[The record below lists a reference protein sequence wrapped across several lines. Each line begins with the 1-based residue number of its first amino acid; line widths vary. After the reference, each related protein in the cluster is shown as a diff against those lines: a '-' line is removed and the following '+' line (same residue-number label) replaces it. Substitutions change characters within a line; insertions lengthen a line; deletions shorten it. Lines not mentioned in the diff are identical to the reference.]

1 MNKLDLSPDLIKS
14 DTLPSAWRKVIER
27 LKGKEELYNVIIHIK
42 NPKKELPNE
51 LKKFKDDIA
60 QWVKELLK
68 PELDSKILP
77 FTHGQRIFRWG
88 GKKDQFADYII
99 PLLQKYPKTRR
110 AVITI
115 RDPFLDCKIHKHIP
129 APQLIQ
135 FIRDKQLIH
144 ITAYYRAQEMY
155 LFWVINAFELID
167 LQHMACEIINE
178 GTKPGSVTTISFIAY
193 LKPSDFPRI
202 SIEMFELSALSQCEL
217 KEFLNLALIKKKRD
231 KIDGLIQ
238 SLTADMQKLEG
249 KTSLETGGFK
259 VFKDFV
265 QTHSLEIGDFVS
277 RPLVVKINEVLNS
290 FSILRTYLRK
300 EIGSEVRKEKIKTYQ
315 DRMKELISIVKT
327 LLCPRVFVA
336 STNYGLQDIRAR
348 LPIFMYEIGF
358 VPIYFESEDFD
369 IKNGHS
375 HDVCLDAVKNCDFF
389 LLIIGP
395 RYGGTYSGSKYPEM
409 KELSITHAETR
420 LAVKLNKRIYA
431 CIRQNISDER
441 KTVKDNIGNGRQI
454 KPSFATI
461 EVYKFIDEIQQGW
474 GNEQGKKI
482 NAWIDTFNRIT
493 DLETTVKKRLERYFS
508 SRDSER

>member
-1 MNKLDLSPDLIKS
+1 
-14 DTLPSAWRKVIER
+14 
-27 LKGKEELYNVIIHIK
+27 
-42 NPKKELPNE
+42 
-51 LKKFKDDIA
+51 
-60 QWVKELLK
+60 
-68 PELDSKILP
+68 
-77 FTHGQRIFRWG
+77 
-88 GKKDQFADYII
+88 
-99 PLLQKYPKTRR
+99 
-110 AVITI
+110 
-115 RDPFLDCKIHKHIP
+115 
-129 APQLIQ
+129 
-135 FIRDKQLIH
+135 
-144 ITAYYRAQEMY
+144 MY

-167 LQHMACEIINE
+167 LQHMVCEIINE

-231 KIDGLIQ
+231 KINGLIQ

-259 VFKDFV
+259 IFKDFV

-277 RPLVVKINEVLNS
+277 RPLIVKINEVLNS
-290 FSILRTYLRK
+290 LSILRTYLRK

-348 LPIFMYEIGF
+348 LPIFMHEIGF

-454 KPSFATI
+454 EPSFAQI

-493 DLETTVKKRLERYFS
+493 DLETTVKKRLEKYFS